1 MLRLIILI
9 FTFISYSWCLGF
21 AEQSVLK
28 LVYKD
33 IGKPPYMETAPDN
46 SGLYCDMMNRAVE
59 KIGYK
64 LVVLRFPKKR
74 TYHLLETGEADL
86 YASAV
91 YKDYRAR
98 FLYYFPNGL
107 NRYEVY
113 YGLTSID
120 IPEIH
125 NVKEINKFNLTWFV
139 ELGGSNVL
147 DAQKYDVDYLETK
160 DIGIDKAMKLIAGKR
175 RCFYRVLQADIGKY
189 LKKKKITSMK
199 EVGARLHGK
208 CFKRLEKPLYTA
220 FSRRSPHYS
229 ERPNLLFD
237 DTKPVSVEN
246 FPVEVVP
253 DSVPDKLEKAFQE
266 MIDSGEIAALERKYL
281 VD

>member
-1 MLRLIILI
+1 MLRLIFLI
-9 FTFISYSWCLGF
+9 FTFVSCSWCLGF
-21 AEQSVLK
+21 AEQPVLK

-46 SGLYCDMMNRAVE
+46 SGLYYDMMSRVVE

-64 LVVLRFPKKR
+64 LVVLRLPKKR

-91 YKDYRAR
+91 YKDFRAI
-98 FLYYFPNGL
+98 FLYYLPNGL
-107 NRYEVY
+107 HRQEVY
-113 YGLTSID
+113 YGLTSIN
-120 IPEIH
+120 IPEIK
-125 NVKEINKFNLTWFV
+125 NVKEINKYNLTWFV
-139 ELGGSNVL
+139 ELGSSNVL
-147 DAQKYDVDYLETK
+147 DAQRYDVDYLETK
-160 DIGIDKAMKLIAGKR
+160 DIGIDMAMKLITGKR

-189 LKKKKITSMK
+189 MNRMKITSMK
-199 EVGARLHGK
+199 EVGIRLHGK
-208 CFKRLEKPLYTA
+208 CFKRLEKPLYTG

-229 ERPNLLFD
+229 EQPNLLFD

-246 FPVEVVP
+246 FPVEAVP

-266 MIDSGEIAALERKYL
+266 MIDSGDIAALERKYL
-281 VD
+281 ED

>member
-1 MLRLIILI
+1 MFKLFFLI
-9 FTFISYSWCLGF
+9 FAFITCLWCLGF
-21 AEQSVLK
+21 AEQPVLK

-46 SGLYCDMMNRAVE
+46 SGLYYDMMKRAVE

-64 LVVLRFPKKR
+64 LVVLRLPKKR

-91 YKDYRAR
+91 YKDYRAI

-120 IPEIH
+120 IPEIE
-125 NVKEINKFNLTWFV
+125 NVKEINKYKLTWFI
-139 ELGGSNVL
+139 ELGGSNVF
-147 DAQKYDVDYLETK
+147 DAQKYDVEYIESK
-160 DIGIDKAMKLIAGKR
+160 DIGIDMAVKLIAGKR
-175 RCFYRVLQADIGKY
+175 RCFYRVLKTDIDKY
-189 LKKKKITSMK
+189 LKVQKITSMK
-199 EVGARLHGK
+199 EVGARLHKK
-208 CFKRLEKPLYTA
+208 CFKRLEKPLYTG

-229 ERPNLLFD
+229 EQPNLLFD
-237 DTKPVSVEN
+237 TTKPVSVKN
-246 FPVEVVP
+246 FPVEAVP
-253 DSVPDKLEKAFQE
+253 GSVPDKLKKAFQE
-266 MIDSGEIAALERKYL
+266 MIDSGEIAALERKYS
-281 VD
+281 VN